1 MFQSTP
7 LREGRPIPRQ
17 AFQGVAHVSI
27 HAPARGA
34 TWAEEWERFVKAV
47 SIHAPARGATSFQP
61 PIHHCHQFQSTPL
74 REGRR
79 WHMLVE
85 GKSGGFNPRPCARGD
100 LDFVELD
107 RIGGVSIHAPAR
119 GATSRNCAT
128 LTGRKSFNPRPCA
141 RGDLEKLRDAHGPQK
156 FQSTPLREG
165 RHGLLTGIENYA
177 RFQSTPLREGRQ
189 TDAEAK
195 TIADKFQSTP
205 LREGRLNLRV
215 GESAPNK
222 FQSTPLREGRPYTL
236 NVPVFPLFVS
246 IHAPARGATLHGR
259 CAG

>member
-141 RGDLEKLRDAHGPQK
+141 RGDRPSGGCRKSSRCFNPRPCARGDIVRCRNQQHGE

-165 RHGLLTGIENYA
+165 RRYRSWLLCRLWW
-177 RFQSTPLREGRQ
+177 RFNP
-189 TDAEAK
+189 
-195 TIADKFQSTP
+195 
-205 LREGRLNLRV
+205 
-215 GESAPNK
+215 
-222 FQSTPLREGRPYTL
+222 RPC
-236 NVPVFPLFVS
+236 
-246 IHAPARGATLHGR
+246 ARGDMSEVNSSSFSGSFNPR
-259 CAG
+259 PCARGDEP